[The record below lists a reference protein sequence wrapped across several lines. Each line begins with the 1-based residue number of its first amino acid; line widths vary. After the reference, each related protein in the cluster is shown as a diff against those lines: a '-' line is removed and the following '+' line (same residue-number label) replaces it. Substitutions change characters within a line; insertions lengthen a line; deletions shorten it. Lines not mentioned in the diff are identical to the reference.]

1 MEFFIADAL
10 AQTGGE
16 AGGGFI
22 SLIPLVLIFV
32 LFYFLLIR
40 PQQKKTKMHKQ
51 MVESLQ
57 TGDEVVTNGGTLG
70 KIKSVDDNFI
80 GLEVAAGVVVQ
91 VQRMA
96 IAQVVPQDTLK
107 SPNAPAS
114 GGRKK
119 RKKALTSDSDSAS
132 DSE

>member
-10 AQTGGE
+10 AQSGE
-16 AGGGFI
+16 QSGGFI

-40 PQQKKTKMHKQ
+40 PQQKKTKKHKE
-51 MVESLQ
+51 MVDGLQ
-57 TGDEVVTNGGTLG
+57 VGDEIVTNGGTLG
-70 KIKSVDDNFI
+70 KIQSVDVNFV

-96 IAQVVPQDTLK
+96 IAQVVPQDTMK
-107 SPNAPAS
+107 SAS
-114 GGRKK
+114 QTARKPKK
-119 RKKALTSDSDSAS
+119 RKRKVANPESGPE
-132 DSE
+132 SESE